1 MSGIV
6 ANVRSTMSTA
16 EFVDSEA
23 ARNPAVVRPHACVP
37 IAIGIDDEDHGR
49 RSAREDHIYPSSG
62 KPCNS
67 TKTTSV
73 FQFKRGGCA
82 ELHT

>member
-16 EFVDSEA
+16 EFVDAEA
-23 ARNPAVVRPHACVP
+23 ARNPAVVRYRVGVP

-49 RSAREDHIYPSSG
+49 WPAREDHMYPSSG

-67 TKTTSV
+67 TKDD
-73 FQFKRGGCA
+73 
-82 ELHT
+82 